1 MIYNQSNNKKN
12 LILKIIGY
20 LIVGGSDCK
29 ISIIKALRN
38 IEQQSSFTIVKNK
51 LSTMKNDRQFR
62 TNALELLR
70 LNMEEL
76 WKD

>member
-29 ISIIKALRN
+29 TNIIKALRN
-38 IEQQSSFTIVKNK
+38 IDQQSSFAIVKSK
-51 LSTMKNDRQFR
+51 LSTMKNDHQFR

-70 LNMEEL
+70 LNMEDL